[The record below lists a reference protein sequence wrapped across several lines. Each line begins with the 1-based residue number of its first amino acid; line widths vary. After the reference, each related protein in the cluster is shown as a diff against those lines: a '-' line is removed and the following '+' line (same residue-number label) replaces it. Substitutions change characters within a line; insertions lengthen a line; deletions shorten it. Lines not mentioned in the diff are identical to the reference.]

1 MKARIYN
8 DILNPNIW
16 NIDSTIKQDVRES
29 LLKIAQDFY
38 QEAELSAPIEDI
50 YMLGSAANYNWGPTS
65 DIDLHILVDFTK
77 IAPETE
83 LVKKLVDNIKT
94 NWNKNHDVR
103 IHGHRVELYIQD
115 IKETNRALGVYSI
128 LNNKWVRVPQKLR
141 LSLDKNLIQKKYAD
155 MVVQIKNAIKSN
167 NFTDLKRVLKSV
179 YDMRETGLSKGGE
192 FSTENIVFK
201 LLRTRNHIDNL
212 KTAVN
217 KVYDNQ
223 HSLKEM

>member
-1 MKARIYN
+1 
-8 DILNPNIW
+8 
-16 NIDSTIKQDVRES
+16 
-29 LLKIAQDFY
+29 
-38 QEAELSAPIEDI
+38 
-50 YMLGSAANYNWGPTS
+50 
-65 DIDLHILVDFTK
+65 
-77 IAPETE
+77 
-83 LVKKLVDNIKT
+83 
-94 NWNKNHDVR
+94 
-103 IHGHRVELYIQD
+103 VELYIQD

-141 LSLDKNLIQKKYAD
+141 LSLDKNLIQKKYVD